1 MKYFDMSHERFIT
14 NEIEESICLYLM
26 GLIHF
31 DYLMPEA
38 KEVYLTLPQNTI
50 EEIKKRLDIL

>member
-1 MKYFDMSHERFIT
+1 MKYFDMSRERFIT
-14 NEIEESICLYLM
+14 NEVEESICLYLM
-26 GLIHF
+26 GLIYF